1 MYTYHCDDLEWSE
14 GSVIGFNAGGS
25 YYANHPLSGTFS
37 ARDIDCVHFPESEW
51 NNVVY
56 DVTSNG
62 TSTTAA
68 PPARSQFHFNL
79 CILII

>member
-1 MYTYHCDDLEWSE
+1 MYTYHCDDLEWSV

-25 YYANHPLSGTFS
+25 YYANHPSSGSFS

-56 DVTSNG
+56 DVTPSG
-62 TSTTAA
+62 ASITAA
-68 PPARSQFHFNL
+68 PPAVGKFNF
-79 CILII
+79 CLIIL